1 MADLM
6 TLCNYMEQAHWFYL
20 DIMRPEDP
28 SLPACSFKEFLATS
42 KGNISLSQSLSLY
55 LFVVFNH
62 CSELLPHSPDIE
74 LLPEQWKSFKHSKP
88 VRGAILLNNNMTK
101 VLSLELHTH
110 LLSMFE
116 FLIFKNTRH

>member
-42 KGNISLSQSLSLY
+42 KGNISLSQSLSL
-55 LFVVFNH
+55 FI
-62 CSELLPHSPDIE
+62 CSVQSLL
-74 LLPEQWKSFKHSKP
+74 
-88 VRGAILLNNNMTK
+88 RAITT
-101 VLSLELHTH
+101 LS
-110 LLSMFE
+110 
-116 FLIFKNTRH
+116 